1 MDTTYTIYDRITHQM
16 LSRTYASR
24 RAAQNAADRMDRAYG
39 AIRHIVVRHVPETDR
54 D

>member
-16 LSRTYASR
+16 LSRTYATR

-39 AIRHIVVRHVPETDR
+39 AIRYTVVRHDPETDR
-54 D
+54 E